1 MEEGA
6 RFNAGYST
14 EPGMGVF
21 PMARPYSLVIFTLDT
36 QRYAIPLASIE
47 EVYPT
52 VEITPIPK
60 APKIVLG
67 VVNIRGRIIPVVNLR
82 KRFRL
87 PEREPEIYDHMIVAS
102 TSKRV
107 VAFVV
112 DGAAGVLEIPES
124 EITVLR
130 DLLPGIDFVEGVIR
144 LPDGLILS
152 TIWKRFFPWKRR
164 ISWNRR

>member
-1 MEEGA
+1 
-6 RFNAGYST
+6 
-14 EPGMGVF
+14 
-21 PMARPYSLVIFTLDT
+21 MARLDSMVIFTLDA
-36 QRYAIPLASIE
+36 QRYAIPLASIDK
-47 EVYPT
+47 VYPT
-52 VEITPIPK
+52 LEITPIPK
-60 APKIVLG
+60 APEIVLG
-67 VVNIRGRIIPVVNLR
+67 VVNIRGRIVPVVNLR

-130 DLLPGIDFVEGVIR
+130 DLLPGTDFVEGVIR
-144 LPDGLILS
+144 LPDGLIL
-152 TIWKRFFPWKRR
+152 IHDLERFLSLEEENLLERAMSEP
-164 ISWNRR
+164 